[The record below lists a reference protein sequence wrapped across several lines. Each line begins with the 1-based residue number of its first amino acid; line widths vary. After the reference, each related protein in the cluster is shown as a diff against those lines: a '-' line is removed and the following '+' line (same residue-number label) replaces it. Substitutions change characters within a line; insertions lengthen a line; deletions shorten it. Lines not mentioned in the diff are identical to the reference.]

1 MNTLKITFTKW
12 LFFARDKFQWS
23 DNFKGETHGTTNSCS
38 VAIAFL
44 SSKSLEIVE
53 TKNNDQS
60 RILKLDIK
68 ICDKEVIR
76 INLYNANTEKEQLD
90 TLTKLSEM
98 VKSIPNIL
106 NKNT

>member
-1 MNTLKITFTKW
+1 MAVFLQETSSNGVTILKGKLMVQQI
-12 LFFARDKFQWS
+12 L
-23 DNFKGETHGTTNSCS
+23 

-60 RILKLDIK
+60 RILKRDIK